1 VILKS
6 VRRYVV
12 LRKPKYIG
20 SKTSVN
26 GLKACD
32 MMDVAIHKHAIKS
45 PMRSVNRD
53 NILSFEF

>member
-12 LRKPKYIG
+12 LRRPKYVG

-26 GLKACD
+26 GFKARD
-32 MMDVAIHKHAIKS
+32 MRDATIHKHAIKS
-45 PMRSVNRD
+45 PMKSVAED
-53 NILSFEF
+53 NILSFGF